1 MTRVRCSPRSRAVPQ
16 RQHQMKK
23 EGAMFATLTLIAL
36 LGQVAIFPTLPLPMA
51 SLVVL
56 TIALAMQRG

>member
-1 MTRVRCSPRSRAVPQ
+1 
-16 RQHQMKK
+16 
-23 EGAMFATLTLIAL
+23 MFATLTLIAL